1 MLREDK
7 AFRLG
12 PFFFVI
18 VVVIALRQAKFFVDA
33 NASLMTQ
40 QSDV

>member
-12 PFFFVI
+12 PFFVA
-18 VVVIALRQAKFFVDA
+18 VVLRQAKFFVDA

-40 QSDV
+40 QSVV